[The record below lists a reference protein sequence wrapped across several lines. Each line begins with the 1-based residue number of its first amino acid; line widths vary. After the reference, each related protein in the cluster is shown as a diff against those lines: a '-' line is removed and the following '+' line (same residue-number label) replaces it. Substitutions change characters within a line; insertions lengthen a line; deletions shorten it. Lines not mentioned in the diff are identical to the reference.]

1 MTKKCNNIRQHD
13 SGHKK
18 VNYYDVHLKYK
29 FSIQFLRPL

>member
-18 VNYYDVHLKYK
+18 VSYSDVHLSYN
-29 FSIQFLRPL
+29 FQYNS